1 MQRPTPLQVWMLAT
15 RPRTLPAAIAPVIV
29 GIAAAIGDGAFQFL
43 PALATL
49 LAALL
54 LQIGANLANDVFDFH
69 KGADARGRLGP
80 PRVTQMGWL
89 TPREMYG
96 ALVIVFGMSALLG
109 LYLVAVGG
117 APILIIGALAIL
129 FALGYTAGP
138 FPLAYLGLG
147 DLFAFLFFGLV
158 AVSGTYYLQ
167 THAWNAPVAW
177 AAIPMGLLIAAILDV
192 NNIRD
197 VESDRAVGKKTI
209 AVRFGARV
217 ARIEYA
223 LLIAGAYLVPLAM
236 GSLALMLTWFSLPL
250 AMRVTRVVLNQQ
262 GSALNHAL
270 AGTAQLTLVYA
281 ILFAIGLI
289 I

>member
-1 MQRPTPLQVWMLAT
+1 MLAA

-43 PALATL
+43 PALATML
-49 LAALL
+49 CALL

-89 TPREMYG
+89 TPRAMYA
-96 ALVIVFGMSALLG
+96 ALVVVFGIAALLG

-117 APILIIGALAIL
+117 APILVIGALAIL

-167 THAWNAPVAW
+167 TNQWNALAIW
-177 AAIPMGLLIAAILDV
+177 SAIPMGLLIAAILDV

-197 VESDRAVGKKTI
+197 VDSDRAVGKKTI

-223 LLIAGAYLVPLAM
+223 LLIVGAYLAPLAL
-236 GSLALMLTWFSLPL
+236 GSLALMLTWFSIPL
-250 AMRVTRVVLNQQ
+250 AWRVTRVVLNEQ
-262 GSALNHAL
+262 GTALNHAL
-270 AGTAQLTLVYA
+270 AATAQLTLVYA
-281 ILFAIGLI
+281 ILFAIGLLI
-289 I
+289 

>member
-1 MQRPTPLQVWMLAT
+1 MLAA

-43 PALATL
+43 PALATML
-49 LAALL
+49 CALL

-96 ALVIVFGMSALLG
+96 ALVVVFGLSALLG

-117 APILIIGALAIL
+117 APILIIGLLSIL

-158 AVSGTYYLQ
+158 AVSGTDYLQ
-167 THAWNAPVAW
+167 TNEWRAPILW

-197 VESDRAVGKKTI
+197 VDTDRAVGKKTI

-223 LLIAGAYLVPLAM
+223 LLIVGAYLEPLAL
-236 GSLALMLTWFSLPL
+236 GSLALMLTWFSIPL
-250 AMRVTRVVLNQQ
+250 AWRVTRLVLNQQ